1 MAVTK
6 IHPIKST
13 LKQALAYVLEGKKT
27 NEGILV
33 SSYACSPETA
43 DIEFSFTLSH
53 CMQKGN
59 NLAFHLIQSFKP
71 GEIDP
76 ETAHK
81 IGGELAVDLLK
92 GNYEYVLCTHVDKG
106 HIHNHIVF
114 CAANFNDYRKF
125 VSNRKSYHHIRKISD
140 RLCEVNGLSIIDPIR
155 DRGKSYKEYIT
166 DLDGTS
172 WKSHIRRSIDLAITR
187 SLTYEEYLIKLNILG
202 IEVKDGKE
210 LAFRKAGD
218 QRFSRAQ
225 NLGYRYSKSPIEQRI
240 IANSCNEDP
249 SRNQTRYRRIPFAF
263 RELKLTERALNFIV
277 DQGIDSYKAFE
288 TKQKEL
294 KLSLQT
300 VQGELRILE
309 RRIQDI
315 SLITKQL
322 RVIESFDKP
331 QTKAEKTSRAELEL
345 TKIASEFLRDK
356 GFKEPFP
363 HSSSFAMEIVDL
375 REQLEVLY
383 GRYRRIRQDY
393 KGIQKARRQIDQVL
407 QKNPPQEL

>member
-1 MAVTK
+1 M
-6 IHPIKST
+6 
-13 LKQALAYVLEGKKT
+13 
-27 NEGILV
+27 
-33 SSYACSPETA
+33 
-43 DIEFSFTLSH
+43 
-53 CMQKGN
+53 
-59 NLAFHLIQSFKP
+59 
-71 GEIDP
+71 
-76 ETAHK
+76 
-81 IGGELAVDLLK
+81 
-92 GNYEYVLCTHVDKG
+92 
-106 HIHNHIVF
+106 
-114 CAANFNDYRKF
+114 
-125 VSNRKSYHHIRKISD
+125 
-140 RLCEVNGLSIIDPIR
+140 
-155 DRGKSYKEYIT
+155 
-166 DLDGTS
+166 
-172 WKSHIRRSIDLAITR
+172 
-187 SLTYEEYLIKLNILG
+187 
-202 IEVKDGKE
+202 
-210 LAFRKAGD
+210 
-218 QRFSRAQ
+218 
-225 NLGYRYSKSPIEQRI
+225 
-240 IANSCNEDP
+240 
-249 SRNQTRYRRIPFAF
+249 
-263 RELKLTERALNFIV
+263 NFIV